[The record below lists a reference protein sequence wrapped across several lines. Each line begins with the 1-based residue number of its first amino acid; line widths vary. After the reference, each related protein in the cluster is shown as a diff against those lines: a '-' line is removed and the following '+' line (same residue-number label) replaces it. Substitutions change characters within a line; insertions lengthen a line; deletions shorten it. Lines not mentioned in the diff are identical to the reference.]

1 MSLDFDTCAMPA
13 GLPQPPDSLLCP
25 VSRCLLTEPVTLLNT
40 GVTLQRAS
48 AQKWYR
54 TRSGYCP
61 VTGELILGW
70 AVLQSNDSL
79 RELVEQ
85 WAAEQGV
92 SKEALDKAGSLVHR
106 SASTSF

>member
-54 TRSGYCP
+54 TRERLHFLLAPFNP
-61 VTGELILGW
+61 VP
-70 AVLQSNDSL
+70 
-79 RELVEQ
+79 
-85 WAAEQGV
+85 
-92 SKEALDKAGSLVHR
+92 
-106 SASTSF
+106 

>member
-1 MSLDFDTCAMPA
+1 M
-13 GLPQPPDSLLCP
+13 
-25 VSRCLLTEPVTLLNT
+25 
-40 GVTLQRAS
+40 
-48 AQKWYR
+48 
-54 TRSGYCP
+54 
-61 VTGELILGW
+61 TGELILGW